1 MGAPLDNERRTSAF
15 SANQQGKPQ
24 GMVLPW
30 LMTMPSPNEAMDIGT
45 RPDQKRDPEGRSRAT
60 QLMPMPDGPGSAS
73 PAFPTNGE
81 DATASWSQAPW
92 LRTTLLPGDNISETR
107 DPAETYIALK
117 RLLRIAEHEGG
128 NSHAAPES
136 SAENLRESSGACAT
150 EITPLPGL
158 QLKEEIANIEIGPH
172 PAETYVAPEADVAIS
187 AEHEGG
193 NSCAAP
199 ECATQKSEGVSDG
212 SDELG
217 LLPRANHPMPDD
229 AIASVAQAN
238 QLERDW
244 IRAVSA
250 VPNAD
255 SFQGG
260 VDESDLAVPTQGS
273 KTSTRIILVACIFT
287 ASVLCIWNTGLKPF
301 PDFPNATEMA
311 SPAASVSSK
320 QGLEGMRAP
329 DVEADAWM
337 TPISPT
343 PARPELD
350 RESVSQ
356 LQPDRQDVQPQ
367 RITDTPHVAFL
378 PLPQGVPQS
387 TGAKGGI
394 TAESRAEPGITKPTC
409 YASASAVS
417 QDHPKAWPSWTLRA
431 LGHEGTK
438 CWYPTTRTLA
448 HDHPK

>member
-1 MGAPLDNERRTSAF
+1 MGAPLDNQRRTSAF
-15 SANQQGKPQ
+15 SANQQVKPQ

-30 LMTMPSPNEAMDIGT
+30 LMTMPSPNEAMNIGT
-45 RPDQKRDPEGRSRAT
+45 RPDEKRDPEGRSRAT

-73 PAFPTNGE
+73 PA
-81 DATASWSQAPW
+81 
-92 LRTTLLPGDNISETR
+92 L
-107 DPAETYIALK
+107 
-117 RLLRIAEHEGG
+117 
-128 NSHAAPES
+128 
-136 SAENLRESSGACAT
+136 
-150 EITPLPGL
+150 
-158 QLKEEIANIEIGPH
+158 
-172 PAETYVAPEADVAIS
+172 
-187 AEHEGG
+187 
-193 NSCAAP
+193 
-199 ECATQKSEGVSDG
+199 
-212 SDELG
+212 
-217 LLPRANHPMPDD
+217 
-229 AIASVAQAN
+229 
-238 QLERDW
+238 
-244 IRAVSA
+244 
-250 VPNAD
+250 
-255 SFQGG
+255 
-260 VDESDLAVPTQGS
+260 
-273 KTSTRIILVACIFT
+273 TSTRIILVACIFT

-350 RESVSQ
+350 RESISQ
-356 LQPDRQDVQPQ
+356 LQPGRQDVQPQ

-417 QDHPKAWPSWTLRA
+417 QDYPEAWPSWTLRA